1 MDHDLTSYGDIQHQ
15 LAQRCADA
23 QRLAAEAHQQG
34 LRLREARRE
43 RAAIE
48 RQLEDAA
55 LANPRALAAAKVEA
69 QQEYRRRIERA
80 VEPVAVMRGAGAW
93 LAEIDR
99 LNRAAAAATGRA
111 QNMGQRMRE
120 ADLAIGQLV
129 LSVRAAQV
137 AAETA
142 NEACLEARRVLARHD
157 EASADNWSASQAE
170 TQPVGAPFDTKMAPI
185 EALLADDREAV
196 ASLVKRVSEEAGL
209 DSSRVLLLLLELR
222 EALVARAYEA
232 AVLDFQRGHPFWDQF
247 TRHEARSVAA
257 SLAVLGRGFDG
268 RGGWQDGK
276 PAEPREVAVALS
288 LAGQDPRTTKHR
300 ATREELDGLWRGVTV
315 AAFEHLRESSPDLGL
330 ETITRLVGPRADGL
344 SDLWDNWGRI
354 RRLMLAG

>member
-1 MDHDLTSYGDIQHQ
+1 MDHGSTSYGDIQHQ

-23 QRLAAEAHQQG
+23 QRLAAEAQQQE
-34 LRLREARRE
+34 LRLRMARRE
-43 RAAIE
+43 RTAIE

-55 LANPRALAAAKVEA
+55 LADPRTLAAAKSEA
-69 QQEYRRRIERA
+69 QHEYRRRIERA

-93 LAEIDR
+93 LSEIDR
-99 LNRAAAAATGRA
+99 LNRAAAAATGHA
-111 QNMGQRMRE
+111 ENLAQRMRE
-120 ADLAIGQLV
+120 AEVEIGRLG

-142 NEACLEARRVLARHD
+142 NEACLEAGRVLARHD
-157 EASADNWSASQAE
+157 EASADTWSATQNE
-170 TQPVGAPFDTKMAPI
+170 TQPADAPPDTRMAPI

-196 ASLVKRVSEEAGL
+196 ADLVKRVSEEAGL
-209 DSSRVLLLLLELR
+209 ESSRVLLLLLELR

-232 AVLDFQRGHPFWDQF
+232 AVLDFPHGHPFWGQF

-288 LAGQDPRTTKHR
+288 LAGRDPRTTRHR
-300 ATREELDGLWRGVTV
+300 AAREELDGLWRGVTV
-315 AAFEHLRESSPDLGL
+315 AAFEHLRETSPDLGL
-330 ETITRLVGPRADGL
+330 ETITRLLGPRADGL